1 MAIIISTKTG
11 SDSVKKI
18 KRYISKN
25 WLWIVA
31 GLLLTVPAVKMA
43 YEQRGYVAYGGEWL
57 ILPLILMGVELAVN
71 IGNAI
76 SYLATQEDDN
86 GGD

>member
-1 MAIIISTKTG
+1 
-11 SDSVKKI
+11 
-18 KRYISKN
+18 
-25 WLWIVA
+25 
-31 GLLLTVPAVKMA
+31 MA

-57 ILPLILMGVELAVN
+57 ILPLILMGVELTVN
-71 IGNAI
+71 IGDAI

>member
-1 MAIIISTKTG
+1 M
-11 SDSVKKI
+11 KKI

-71 IGNAI
+71 IGDAI
-76 SYLATQEDDN
+76 SYLAIQEDDN

>member
-11 SDSVKKI
+11 NDGMKKI

-31 GLLLTVPAVKMA
+31 GLLLTVPAVKVA

-57 ILPLILMGVELAVN
+57 ILPLILMGAELANN
-71 IGNAI
+71 IGDAI
-76 SYLATQEDDN
+76 GYLLTWEDDN
-86 GGD
+86 GRD

>member
-1 MAIIISTKTG
+1 M
-11 SDSVKKI
+11 KKI

>member
-1 MAIIISTKTG
+1 M
-11 SDSVKKI
+11 KKI

-71 IGNAI
+71 IENAI

>member
-1 MAIIISTKTG
+1 M
-11 SDSVKKI
+11 KKI

-57 ILPLILMGVELAVN
+57 ILPLILMGVELAVT

>member
-1 MAIIISTKTG
+1 M
-11 SDSVKKI
+11 KKI

-71 IGNAI
+71 IGDAI
-76 SYLATQEDDN
+76 SYLATREDDN